1 MSITQV
7 RHVDRRDRRVIAEG
21 ARQHVSF
28 GIVAAVFHQRAAD
41 AVRCSSVNL
50 SFDNERVDG
59 PAAIV
64 HASVRE
70 DLRLKCFAVHF
81 KHGGVQLRGIGQCE
95 IAVFA
100 FDVGNFERSLVD
112 VPAVERD
119 VFEGLRQLRVVEVN
133 EIRQSPVVDRFVRIF
148 DGYLRPLRADS
159 KFQLLFLGLQG
170 EGG

>member
-1 MSITQV
+1 DKDM
-7 RHVDRRDRRVIAEG
+7 DE
-21 ARQHVSF
+21 
-28 GIVAAVFHQRAAD
+28 
-41 AVRCSSVNL
+41 
-50 SFDNERVDG
+50 G
-59 PAAIV
+59 PATIV
-64 HASVRE
+64 HASVSE
-70 DLRLKCFAVHF
+70 DLRLKCFAVHC
-81 KHGGVQLRGIGQCE
+81 KQGGVQLRGIGQCE

-119 VFEGLRQLRVVEVN
+119 VFEGLRKLRVVEVN

-148 DGYLRPLRADS
+148 DGYLRPLRADA